1 MGVGKEC
8 SVRCVSKGDGM
19 KVLFAGGGTGGHLYP
34 AVAMAGELQKL
45 VSDIGISFAGTAGG
59 IESTEVPRLGFQLHL
74 IPVRGLKRGRTLTD
88 MIANVSV
95 LNDFVV
101 ALWRAI
107 TLVRHEN
114 PDVVVGTGG
123 FVSAPLLLAAQLLR
137 KKTLIQEQNA
147 FPGVTTKLLSI
158 LACEVHLSF
167 EEARVFMVKKKS
179 VFVSGNPA
187 RSFEHQDSSVAR
199 GYFNLQEKRP
209 TLLVFGGSRGARSI
223 NNAVLEHLNEITV
236 LANLLWQTGALDFE
250 RIKKQ
255 VVPSPYVWLAPYI
268 EDMGSAYSATDLVL
282 CRAGASTIAELTN
295 LGKPSVLVPYPYAT
309 GDHQR
314 YNARA
319 LVSNGAALM
328 IDDAVL
334 GEQRSVK
341 TILELLLNP
350 EKLKNMGVASRKL
363 AYPEAAHQLALR
375 IIGLG
380 KKH

>member
-1 MGVGKEC
+1 
-8 SVRCVSKGDGM
+8 M

-34 AVAMAGELQKL
+34 AVAMAGELGKL
-45 VSDIGISFAGTAGG
+45 VPGIGISFAGTAGG

-74 IPVRGLKRGRTLTD
+74 IPVRGLKRGRSLTD
-88 MIANVSV
+88 IIANISV
-95 LNDFVV
+95 LIDFFLAVSRAV
-101 ALWRAI
+101 ALI
-107 TLVRHEN
+107 GHES

-123 FVSAPLLLAAQLLR
+123 FVSAPLLLAAQLLG

-147 FPGVTTKLLSI
+147 FPGVTTKLLST
-158 LACEVHLSF
+158 LASEVHLSF
-167 EEARVFMVKKKS
+167 EEARAFIVKKKGL
-179 VFVSGNPA
+179 FVSGNPA
-187 RSFEHQDSSVAR
+187 RFFEHKDSSAAR
-199 GYFNLQEKRP
+199 RAFGLYEERP

-223 NNAVLEHLNEITV
+223 NNAVLQRLNDITV
-236 LANLLWQTGALDFE
+236 SANLVWQTGALDFE
-250 RIKKQ
+250 RIQKQ
-255 VVPSPYVWLAPYI
+255 VAPSPHVWVGPYI
-268 EDMGSAYSATDLVL
+268 EDMGSAYSAADLVL

-319 LVSNGAALM
+319 LVSNGAAIM
-328 IDDAVL
+328 IDDDIL
-334 GEQRSVK
+334 SEQRSVH
-341 TILELLLNP
+341 TILELLRDP

-363 AYPEAAHQLALR
+363 AYPEAARQLALR

>member
-45 VSDIGISFAGTAGG
+45 VSNIGISFAGTAGG

-95 LNDFVV
+95 LNDFAV

-167 EEARVFMVKKKS
+167 EEARVFMVKKKERLCFRQS
-179 VFVSGNPA
+179 CAFV
-187 RSFEHQDSSVAR
+187 
-199 GYFNLQEKRP
+199 
-209 TLLVFGGSRGARSI
+209 
-223 NNAVLEHLNEITV
+223 
-236 LANLLWQTGALDFE
+236 
-250 RIKKQ
+250 
-255 VVPSPYVWLAPYI
+255 
-268 EDMGSAYSATDLVL
+268 
-282 CRAGASTIAELTN
+282 
-295 LGKPSVLVPYPYAT
+295 
-309 GDHQR
+309 
-314 YNARA
+314 
-319 LVSNGAALM
+319 
-328 IDDAVL
+328 
-334 GEQRSVK
+334 
-341 TILELLLNP
+341 
-350 EKLKNMGVASRKL
+350 
-363 AYPEAAHQLALR
+363 
-375 IIGLG
+375 
-380 KKH
+380 